1 MAKIEMDMSEYE
13 AMKKVENNLQASLD
27 NERDL
32 RNKIEELQKEN
43 IRVLE
48 EAKHK
53 VVIETIETVEEIR
66 IKRIDHGLDYLSS
79 GNFTHPF
86 IYGLEK
92 AVSELKL
99 GNLTPSI
106 FLDRFAE
113 KNFQKSEFKSGPNKT
128 YKYSQSIK
136 DLENEIQTRL
146 EEGMDK
152 EYKETLEF
160 GNKCMIDNK
169 KLKEEI
175 SSCIKYSEKLTKDLE
190 EANIELEKTNDK
202 YLNCQERGKENLKN
216 NIVNTRK
223 IANITKALGSKWMNL
238 FTRTSKIRKI
248 LRDE

>member
-32 RNKIEELQKEN
+32 RSKIEELQKEN

-53 VVIETIETVEEIR
+53 VVVETIETVEEIR
-66 IKRIDHGLDYLSS
+66 LKRIEHGINYSTNGTYID
-79 GNFTHPF
+79 PF

-92 AVSELKL
+92 AIFALKS
-99 GNLTPSI
+99 GNLTPSS
-106 FLDRFAE
+106 FLDNFAE
-113 KNFQKSEFKSGPNKT
+113 KNFEKTEFKSGPTKT
-128 YKYSQSIK
+128 YTYSQSIK
-136 DLENEIQTRL
+136 ELENDIQTRL

-152 EYKETLEF
+152 EHKETLEF
-160 GNKCMIDNK
+160 GNRCIIENK

-175 SSCIKYSEKLTKDLE
+175 SSSMKYSEKLTKDLE
-190 EANIELEKTNDK
+190 ETKIELEKTKDK
-202 YLNCQERGKENLKN
+202 YLKCHERGKENLKN

>member
-48 EAKHK
+48 KAKHK
-53 VVIETIETVEEIR
+53 VVVETIETVEEIR
-66 IKRIDHGLDYLSS
+66 LKRIEHGINCSTNRLYID
-79 GNFTHPF
+79 PF

-92 AVSELKL
+92 AVFSLKS
-99 GNLTPSI
+99 GDLTPSS

-113 KNFQKSEFKSGPNKT
+113 KNFEKTEIKSGPTKT
-128 YKYSQSIK
+128 YTYSQSIK
-136 DLENEIQTRL
+136 ELENEIQTRL
-146 EEGMDK
+146 KEGMDK

-160 GNKCMIDNK
+160 GNKCMIENK

-190 EANIELEKTNDK
+190 EANIELDKTKDK
-202 YLNCQERGKENLKN
+202 YLKCHERGKENLKN

-223 IANITKALGSKWMNL
+223 IANITKALGSEWMNL